1 MVEDTL
7 AERADELGRTV
18 RPAVADGH
26 RLSFSED
33 TFETVICTLAICDV
47 DDRAATLGEGVG
59 LAVAERQ
66 RLWAGHVGRVR
77 LVKPG

>member
-47 DDRAATLGEGVG
+47 ETVRRLGEGVG
-59 LAVAERQ
+59 FAVAERQ